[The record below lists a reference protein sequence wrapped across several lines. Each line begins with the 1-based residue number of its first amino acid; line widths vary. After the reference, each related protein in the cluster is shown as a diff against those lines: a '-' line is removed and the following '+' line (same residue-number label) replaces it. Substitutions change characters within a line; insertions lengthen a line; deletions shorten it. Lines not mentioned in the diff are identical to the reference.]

1 MAPLNV
7 TEIRT
12 PLGYQP
18 TVTNWK
24 TSGSR
29 WTGSGGLKDEHILET
44 PSPGSSIARPTLGGN
59 GRSTMDSPT
68 SAGSPMERLPHNEGR
83 NSSRNITGDEFPDV
97 VIHLGSLLPWS
108 AIAVHLPWCL
118 PLMWGGR
125 S

>member
-7 TEIRT
+7 TVIGT

-29 WTGSGGLKDEHILET
+29 WTDSGGLKDEHILET
-44 PSPGSSIARPTLGGN
+44 PLPGSSIARPALGGR
-59 GRSTMDSPT
+59 GRTTMDRPT
-68 SAGSPMERLPHNEGR
+68 SVGSPMERLPHNEGGR
-83 NSSRNITGDEFPDV
+83 SWRIVTGDEFPDV
-97 VIHLGSLLPWS
+97 VFHLGSLLPWS